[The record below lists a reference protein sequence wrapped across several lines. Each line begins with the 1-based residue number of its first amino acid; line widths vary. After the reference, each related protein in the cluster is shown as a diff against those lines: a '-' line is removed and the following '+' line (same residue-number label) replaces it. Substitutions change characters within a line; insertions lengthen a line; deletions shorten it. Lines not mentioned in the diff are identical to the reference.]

1 MLLELETEGLTLVDE
16 PGMNESTD
24 KNNVSPSLPYLLFKT
39 VLLTFHCFLLLLLSG
54 KYSWT

>member
-24 KNNVSPSLPYLLFKT
+24 KNDVSPSLPYLLFKT
-39 VLLTFHCFLLLLLSG
+39 VLLTFHCFFLLLLSG
-54 KYSWT
+54 K